1 MLAGYNQNQGHNNS
15 TEISQNNNPN
25 TSSVAVPSLIDSMVI
40 NNIEEEDDENLDQDS
55 DKDMA
60 KQIEYHPEVVVHPP
74 REMNKT
80 LSQNSNI
87 GNNKIQLKCRVQYF
101 ERV

>member
-1 MLAGYNQNQGHNNS
+1 MRIIGDGDASFKSDKKVIGGIILMLANKEMTKAS
-15 TEISQNNNPN
+15 TIY
-25 TSSVAVPSLIDSMVI
+25 L
-40 NNIEEEDDENLDQDS
+40 
-55 DKDMA
+55 KA

-87 GNNKIQLKCRVQYF
+87 GKNKIRFMCRVQYSLILNQKF
-101 ERV
+101 